1 MLNINPET
9 VCQIIQL
16 AREFHAK
23 EEVVIPET
31 PDSPADDWGL
41 QVLADHS
48 GDLSYQ
54 FTRDL
59 IAELEL
65 DQQVTLVA
73 LMWLGRGDFG
83 DDDWKEALMTAL
95 DERSPHTAEYLLS
108 TPLVADYLEEGLRVH
123 GYGCEEPE
131 DLRGYGINR
140 DSGSD

>member
-54 FTRDL
+54 FTRDM
-59 IAELEL
+59 INELEL

-83 DDDWKEALMTAL
+83 EDDWKEALMTAL

-108 TPLVADYLEEGLRVH
+108 TPLVADYLEEGLATH
-123 GYGCEEPE
+123 GYSCEEPE
-131 DLRGYGINR
+131 DLRGYGINH
-140 DSGSD
+140 DSGSE